1 MKRVLCSFIVLLL
14 CITLMHPLPALAE
27 TNAKAILANISLVES
42 KAIEVPLILSDNSGI
57 ATLDIE
63 IEFDESN
70 LTLTEV
76 RDNKLILG
84 AELLTKNQLSS
95 PFHIS
100 WINDL
105 ATQNSLANGRLATLA
120 FSVND
125 NISVSSTPLYISNVE
140 AYDKEMNLVPIKISA
155 GNIKTVASISE
166 TEISMESGKTKTL
179 VISNGDV
186 ATWTSN
192 KKSIAIVKEG
202 KVTALKKGSADII
215 ATLADGTRLVCKV
228 TVTSSPKI
236 KIGKKKYK
244 KNKTYSIKRRKN
256 LNIYI
261 TGKATNVNN
270 IYETSNKKVAKITSK
285 KTAKKVK
292 ITAYKKKGTTMI
304 TLKVNGV
311 PFKIKVKVK

>member
-1 MKRVLCSFIVLLL
+1 MKRVLCSFIGLLF
-14 CITLMHPLPALAE
+14 CFTLMHPLSALAE
-27 TNAKAILANISLVES
+27 TNDKAILANISLVES
-42 KAIEVPLILSDNSGI
+42 KTIEVPLMLYDNSGI

-76 RDNKLILG
+76 RDNKLISG

-95 PFHIS
+95 PFHMS

-105 ATQNSLANGRLATLA
+105 ATQNSLANGRLATLV
-120 FSVND
+120 FCVTGNT
-125 NISVSSTPLYISNVE
+125 SVSSTPLYILNVE
-140 AYDKEMNLVPIKISA
+140 AYDKEMNLVPTRISA

-166 TEISMESGKTKTL
+166 TEISLKSGKTKTL
-179 VISNGDV
+179 VITNGNV

-192 KKSIAIVKEG
+192 KKSVAIVKKG

-215 ATLADGTRLVCKV
+215 AILNDGSRLVCKV

-244 KNKTYSIKRRKN
+244 KNKTFSIKRRKN
-256 LNIYI
+256 LTIYI
-261 TGKATNVNN
+261 TGKATNVKNF
-270 IYETSNKKVAKITSK
+270 YKTSNKKIAKITSK
-285 KTAKKVK
+285 KNAKIIKIKAYNKKGTVK
-292 ITAYKKKGTTMI
+292 IT
-304 TLKVNGV
+304 LKINGV
-311 PFKIKVKVK
+311 AFKIKVKVK